1 MVDASALETLLQ
13 NAIALLEQS
22 GFPMAAETLR
32 DNLRSIRTAPTAAAR
47 RRRVFLL
54 RDLCDGSGP
63 GPDVFQTTLPTG
75 PESVRYRRTEGQRRD
90 EERYRATLEAIQRL
104 LAPGATEAADDTGC
118 SASMACV
125 A

>member
-1 MVDASALETLLQ
+1 MLEANRIETLLQ
-13 NAIALLEQS
+13 DAIALLEAS

-32 DNLRSIRTAPTAAAR
+32 DNLRGIRTAPTAAAR
-47 RRRVFLL
+47 RRRVFQL

-63 GPDVFQTTLPTG
+63 GPDVFQTALPTG
-75 PESVRYRRTEGQRRD
+75 PESVRYRRTEAQRRG

-104 LAPGATEAADDTGC
+104 LAPSGTEDPDETNWSPSIAR
-118 SASMACV
+118 V

>member
-13 NAIALLEQS
+13 DAIALLEQS

-47 RRRVFLL
+47 RRRVFSL

-63 GPDVFQTTLPTG
+63 GPDVFQTALPTG
-75 PESVRYRRTEGQRRD
+75 PESVRYRRTEAQRRD
-90 EERYRATLEAIQRL
+90 EERYRETLEAIQRL
-104 LAPGATEAADDTGC
+104 LAASESETTDDAGWMP
-118 SASMACV
+118 SV
-125 A
+125 ARVA